1 MAPPHRGYKTCG
13 DSFRACCNLAARL
26 YHELHADPPAAHSH
40 REDMMPPPYVSRLP
54 LVVFAWAAFAAPTTA
69 RAQTPVVIP
78 NSPAGVLMKQWLD
91 AFNTA
96 DSAGLDAFSRAHF
109 PRISA
114 QAHMQVQR
122 RMGGVELLRIISA
135 EPSRIVFAARARST
149 QAGLRGI
156 IELVDGDPSQIKTL
170 GLQAIPPGAPL
181 EGCTTYA
188 SPSSH
193 SFAADVASQEAIVA
207 ALYDAISGPACQRRD
222 WDRFRGLFA
231 PGARLIPT
239 VSTPDG
245 TLGIRAETP
254 EDYVATVK
262 SNMEEFGFAEKEI
275 SHVGESFNGVVHRF
289 STYES
294 RRTATD
300 PTPFARGI
308 NSIQLLND
316 GKRWWVVTVYW
327 AGERP
332 GAPIPDAYL
341 NRP

>member
-1 MAPPHRGYKTCG
+1 MPHR
-13 DSFRACCNLAARL
+13 S
-26 YHELHADPPAAHSH
+26 
-40 REDMMPPPYVSRLP
+40 YVSRLA
-54 LVVFAWAAFAAPTTA
+54 LIVFVSAAFRAPTTA

-78 NSPAGVLMKQWLD
+78 NSPVGALMKQWLD
-91 AFNTA
+91 AFNSA

-109 PRISA
+109 PRVSA
-114 QAHMQVQR
+114 QMHMEVRR
-122 RMGGVELLRIISA
+122 RMGGLELVRIIRA
-135 EPSRIVFAARARST
+135 EPSHIVFAAREKST
-149 QAGLRGI
+149 GAGVRGT
-156 IELVDGDPSQIKTL
+156 IELADGDPSQIKTL
-170 GLQAIPPGAPL
+170 GLQAVPPGVPL

-188 SPSSH
+188 SPSTH
-193 SFAADVASQEAIVA
+193 SFAADVASEEAIVA
-207 ALYDAISGPACQRRD
+207 ALYDAISGPACQHRD

-239 VSTPDG
+239 VRTPDG

-254 EDYVATVK
+254 EEYVAAVK
-262 SNMEEFGFAEKEI
+262 AGMEDFGFAEKEI

-294 RRTATD
+294 RRAASD
-300 PTPFARGI
+300 AKPFARGI

-332 GAPIPDAYL
+332 GAPIPEMYL

>member
-1 MAPPHRGYKTCG
+1 
-13 DSFRACCNLAARL
+13 
-26 YHELHADPPAAHSH
+26 
-40 REDMMPPPYVSRLP
+40 MPLRSYVSRLT
-54 LVVFAWAAFAAPTTA
+54 LVVFACAALRAPTTA

-78 NSPAGVLMKQWLD
+78 SSPAGALLKQWLD
-91 AFNTA
+91 AFNSA
-96 DSAGLDAFSRAHF
+96 DSAGLDAFSKAHF
-109 PRISA
+109 ARVSA
-114 QAHMQVQR
+114 QDHMQVR
-122 RMGGVELLRIISA
+122 RRSGGFDLVRIISA
-135 EPSRIVFAARARST
+135 EPSRIVFAIRTRST
-149 QAGLRGI
+149 PPTGLRGT

-170 GLQAIPPGAPL
+170 GLQAVPPGAPL

-188 SPSSH
+188 SPSTH
-193 SFAADVASQEAIVA
+193 ALAADVASEEAIVA
-207 ALYDAISGPACQRRD
+207 ALYDAISGPPCQHRD

-239 VSTPDG
+239 VSTRDG

-254 EDYVATVK
+254 EEYSAAVK
-262 SNMEEFGFAEKEI
+262 GSMEEFGFSEKEV

-294 RRTATD
+294 RREAND
-300 PTPFARGI
+300 ATPFARGI

-332 GAPIPDAYL
+332 GAPIPEMYL